1 MKIKVMYL
9 PRHSLLI
16 GFLVTAMLE
25 LDPASVHAQPSVVL
39 SCDDDP
45 DCSRIAAQ
53 ASEHSQAGRFDEA
66 LRLYEGAYALRKAP
80 LLLYNLARVN
90 HKAGRPAEA
99 IGYYQRYLEAGAEG
113 SEANR
118 RKAQQ
123 LLEQARSEAGLPLVP
138 ATSSGV
144 MTSGSPPEGA
154 IPIYKKWWLWTV
166 VGVAVV
172 GIGVG
177 LGVGLAARRPDLTG
191 SSEVR
196 PFD

>member
-1 MKIKVMYL
+1 MHM
-9 PRHSLLI
+9 PRRLLLVALLLTGLSL
-16 GFLVTAMLE
+16 MN
-25 LDPASVHAQPSVVL
+25 QPSACAQSVAGL

-53 ASEHSQAGRFDEA
+53 ASDHSLAGRFDEA
-66 LRLYEGAYALRKAP
+66 RRLYEAAYALRKAP
-80 LLLYNLARVN
+80 LLLYNLARVM

-99 IGYYQRYLEAGAEG
+99 MGYYQRYLDAGAEG

-123 LLEQARSEAGLPLVP
+123 FLEQARREAGQAPSP
-138 ATSSGV
+138 ATSSAE
-144 MTSGSPPEGA
+144 TATERPSARPT
-154 IPIYKKWWLWTV
+154 PIYKRWWLWTTAS
-166 VGVAVV
+166 VAVV
-172 GIGVG
+172 GIAVG
-177 LGVGLAARRPDLTG
+177 IGVGLAARRPDLTG